1 MLNAAEMKRLQ
12 GIHNRTLFKSM
23 EGFQPGELVTKAFL
37 SLRSISSIY
46 FFHSTKSNATRLAL
60 LFQPKLT
67 LF

>member
-1 MLNAAEMKRLQ
+1 MLNAAETKRLQ

-23 EGFQPGELVTKAFL
+23 EGFQPGELITKFL

-60 LFQPKLT
+60 LFQLKLT